1 MKIKNGFVVQK
12 VGSSYLAV
20 AVGARADE
28 FNAMIRMN
36 STGAFLWNQLSSGD
50 KTEEELVSALIS
62 EYSISREIAEQ
73 DAAKIVSALRGAGL
87 LDE

>member
-1 MKIKNGFVVQK
+1 MKIKSGFVVQK

-28 FNAMIRMN
+28 VNAMIRMN
-36 STGAFLWNQLSSGD
+36 STGAFIWELLSSED
-50 KTEEELVSALIS
+50 KTEAELAAALAA
-62 EYSISREIAEQ
+62 EYSIPMELAEA
-73 DAAKIVSALRGAGL
+73 DTDRVVSALRGAGL

>member
-1 MKIKNGFVVQK
+1 MKIKSGFVVQK
-12 VGSSYLAV
+12 VGGSYLAV

-36 STGAFLWNQLSSGD
+36 STGAFLWDILSKED
-50 KTEEELVSALIS
+50 KTEEELVEALIA
-62 EYSISREIAEQ
+62 EYSIPRELAVQ
-73 DAAKIVSALRGAGL
+73 DSAKIVAALRGAGL